1 MKRFHKITV
10 LCLSL
15 VLVASLAA
23 CSVSNQD
30 TASSAGKPA
39 KTLNFG
45 AMPSVEVIPIIIA
58 DEKGYFEKEGLDV
71 DIQTFKSAKDR
82 DAAFQ
87 SGKLDGIIGD
97 IVAITLYQNAGFDV
111 KITGFTDGNFML
123 IANPDSGI
131 KAISDM
137 KGKSVAI
144 SEKTCIEYTL
154 DTLLEKNAL
163 GPKDVQKSMVPA
175 IPTRLEMLRTNKV
188 NAALLPEPFS
198 TLAVK
203 DGGIL
208 LGSANDA
215 GIYTSVTAFTQ
226 ESINNKSAEI
236 KAFFKAYNEA
246 VDYVNST
253 PISEYEDTII
263 KAVGYPEDMKGKI
276 ELPKFRK
283 NIMPE
288 AADIKSVIDWASKN
302 NLLKKELNP
311 EDLMSNIATD

>member
-1 MKRFHKITV
+1 MKKFNKIV
-10 LCLSL
+10 VICLSVMLL
-15 VLVASLAA
+15 VSFTA
-23 CSVSNQD
+23 CSASNKGAESEAD
-30 TASSAGKPA
+30 KLT

-45 AMPSVEVIPIIIA
+45 AIGSVEVIPIIIA
-58 DEKGYFEKEGLDV
+58 DEKGYFEKEGIKV
-71 DIQTFKSAKDR
+71 NFQSFKSAKDR

-87 SGKLDGIIGD
+87 SGSLDGIICD
-97 IVAITLYQNAGFDV
+97 EVAIALYQNAGFDV
-111 KITGFTDGNFML
+111 KITGYTDGNFML

-131 KAISDM
+131 KSINEM

-154 DTLLEKNAL
+154 DTILEKNSL
-163 GPKDVQKSMVPA
+163 EPKDIQKSMVPA

-198 TLAVK
+198 TLAIK

-208 LGSANDA
+208 LGSANDS

-226 ESINNKSAEI
+226 EAINSKTPEI
-236 KAFFKAYNEA
+236 KAFFKAYNQA

-253 PISEYEDTII
+253 PVSEYEDTII
-263 KAVGYPEDMKGKI
+263 KTVGYPVDMKGKI

-283 NIMPE
+283 NILPGE
-288 AADIKSVIDWASKN
+288 ADIKSVLDWAAKN

-311 EDLMSNIATD
+311 KDLTSNIGID